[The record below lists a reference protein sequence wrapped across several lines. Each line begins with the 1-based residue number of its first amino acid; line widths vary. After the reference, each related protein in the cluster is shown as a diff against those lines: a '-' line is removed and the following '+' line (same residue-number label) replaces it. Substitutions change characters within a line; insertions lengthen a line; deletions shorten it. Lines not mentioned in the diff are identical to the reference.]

1 MDVLPF
7 TGSAALRE
15 DLETAADPFLPL
27 VTDLDADM
35 SAVSSSSLKETADP
49 ALVASLFLVT

>member
-1 MDVLPF
+1 MVVLPF

-15 DLETAADPFLPL
+15 GLEAAADPFLPL

-35 SAVSSSSLKETADP
+35 SAVSSSSLKETALL
-49 ALVASLFLVT
+49 ALVTSLFLVT